1 MRVHE
6 SGIDHNAETPTT
18 PVMPSTTLAPSV
30 CTTTNASS
38 VANADTADLTCPH
51 CPSTFTSRIGL
62 VGHLR
67 IHRTETGEPVPGA
80 PTYAHQARLNCPHC
94 PRTFRHRETTP
105 SVHLLAPNSH
115 LWLHVAGLC
124 SAATPR
130 ATVSTGGL
138 NQMRALCTCAE
149 CTAYRGLRWMD
160 GRMKHCA
167 GIVETRLCLVRRWTT
182 AAGTGLCIAFAETR
196 PPSPTETADSRHM
209 RSFSTTNIKVV
220 AP

>member
-1 MRVHE
+1 MSSEEE
-6 SGIDHNAETPTT
+6 SPKKKRPRRSARNPYDDDMWENELNL
-18 PVMPSTTLAPSV
+18 STTSHSQSENSESSSTLPLV
-30 CTTTNASS
+30 ASPKS
-38 VANADTADLTCPH
+38 K
-51 CPSTFTSRIGL
+51 G
-62 VGHLR
+62 
-67 IHRTETGEPVPGA
+67 
-80 PTYAHQARLNCPHC
+80 
-94 PRTFRHRETTP
+94 ETTP

-138 NQMRALCTCAE
+138 NQVRALCTCAE
-149 CTAYRGLRWMD
+149 CTPYRGLPWTD
-160 GRMKHCA
+160 GLMKHCA
-167 GIVETRLCLVRRWTT
+167 GIVETRLCLVRRWIT